1 MSRPSMNLKTT
12 LHDGEVMTDD
22 NWMLSYID
30 VFVLITTLFL
40 MLLVVNKP
48 KLELKEKTHE
58 LSSTYVDVRKDNAYI
73 DLALI
78 DPIPELLKIN
88 SEASKQNDGQIFELE
103 HSSIGDYNLAMT
115 ESIREHGLEG
125 LIHVSKK
132 ANATKLEIDSRVLFD
147 SGNAYLT
154 RSGEALLENL
164 LPILK
169 QSIGTILIEGHTD
182 DQPIGTAKYPSNW
195 SLAAARATE
204 VLEFFVS
211 EGLKDSRFR
220 AISYGDTQPLAP
232 NDSDTNRRKNRRVS
246 LVIENAL

>member
-1 MSRPSMNLKTT
+1 MNLKTT
-12 LHDGEVMTDD
+12 LHDGEVTTDD

-40 MLLVVNKP
+40 MLLVINKS
-48 KLELKEKTHE
+48 KLELNEKTHKH
-58 LSSTYVDVRKDNAYI
+58 SAPDVNIQNIRKDNAHL
-73 DLALI
+73 DLAI
-78 DPIPELLKIN
+78 IKPIPELLIPNTVSFKHSKEWSSEFEHEIN
-88 SEASKQNDGQIFELE
+88 V
-103 HSSIGDYNLAMT
+103 DYDLAMT
-115 ESIREHGLEG
+115 ESIREHGMESH
-125 LIHVSKK
+125 IHVSKK

-164 LPILK
+164 LPILR

-182 DQPIGTAKYPSNW
+182 NLPIGTAKYPSNW
-195 SLAAARATE
+195 SLAASRATE

-211 EGLKDSRFR
+211 EGLKESRFR

-232 NDSDTNRRKNRRVS
+232 NDSEANRRKNRRVS
-246 LVIENAL
+246 LVIENTP